1 MNKFVLDA
9 CAVLALIKGEQGMD
23 IVRSTIDSDAE
34 ILLHSVTFLEIYYNI
49 IKNLGIDCADLYYE
63 QMKQTKIEIIC
74 QITENTIKS
83 AGYYKS
89 RYRMSLGDSFVLAT
103 AKEHNAKI
111 VTSDHH
117 EFDIVEKSENINFL
131 WIR

>member
-9 CAVLALIKGEQGMD
+9 CAVLALIKGEQGMEV
-23 IVRSTIDSDAE
+23 VRNTIESDAE
-34 ILLHSVTFLEIYYNI
+34 ILLHSVTFLEIYYNV
-49 IKNLGIDCADLYYE
+49 IKELGFDCADLYYE
-63 QMKQTKIEIIC
+63 QMKQTKIEIIYK
-74 QITENTIKS
+74 ITENTIKN

-89 RYRMSLGDSFVLAT
+89 KYKISFGDAFVLAT

-117 EFDIVEKSENINFL
+117 EFDIIEKSENINIL

>member
-23 IVRSTIDSDAE
+23 IVRDTIESDAE

-49 IKNLGIDCADLYYE
+49 VKALGFDCADIYFE
-63 QMKQTKIEIIC
+63 HMKQTKINIVY
-74 QITENTIKS
+74 QITENTIKN

-89 RYRMSLGDSFVLAT
+89 KYKISLGDSFVLAS

-111 VTSDHH
+111 VSSDHH
-117 EFDIVEKSENINFL
+117 EFDVIEERENINIL

>member
-9 CAVLALIKGEQGMD
+9 CAVLALIKEEQGME
-23 IVRSTIDSDAE
+23 IVKKVIESEEA

-49 IKNLGIDCADLYYE
+49 IKELGLECASLYYE
-63 QMKQTKIEIIC
+63 QMLQTDIKIIY
-74 QITENTIKS
+74 QITESTIKN

-89 RYRMSLGDSFVLAT
+89 KYKISLGDAFVLAT

-111 VTSDHH
+111 ISSDHH
-117 EFDIVEKSENINFL
+117 EFDIIEKLEQVHFL